1 MKKVVIMPGGFHPFH
16 AGHKALY
23 DAAVAAFP
31 SADVYVAATADTN
44 TRPFPFEVKQKLAR
58 LAGIPAHRFI
68 QVKSPFS
75 AQEITQ
81 MYDPNNTVLI
91 FVRSEKD
98 RNERPQAG
106 GTKKDGSP
114 SYLQPYKRNKL
125 QPMSQHGYMAY
136 LPVVQ
141 FGSGMTSA
149 TEIRSKW
156 PSMTP
161 EQKDA
166 LITSMYPATQGN
178 DRLTNVTVKMLDN
191 VLVPGTKAAVPAPAV
206 DEAVVANDPQDG
218 EVIRPTGGLGSFT
231 EKTLVSGL
239 ARQLSEI
246 VDMIRVGNYLGVEHL
261 LYKGGVVRSKV
272 EALARYED
280 FRKKRGNRPLG
291 KGKEIDIGEEQRNPV
306 SDYVDEA

>member
-1 MKKVVIMPGGFHPFH
+1 
-16 AGHKALY
+16 
-23 DAAVAAFP
+23 
-31 SADVYVAATADTN
+31 
-44 TRPFPFEVKQKLAR
+44 
-58 LAGIPAHRFI
+58 
-68 QVKSPFS
+68 
-75 AQEITQ
+75 
-81 MYDPNNTVLI
+81 
-91 FVRSEKD
+91 
-98 RNERPQAG
+98 
-106 GTKKDGSP
+106 
-114 SYLQPYKRNKL
+114 
-125 QPMSQHGYMAY
+125 
-136 LPVVQ
+136 
-141 FGSGMTSA
+141 
-149 TEIRSKW
+149 
-156 PSMTP
+156 MTP

-191 VLVPGTKAAVPAPAV
+191 VLVPGTKPVEAPPAV
-206 DEAVVANDPQDG
+206 DETVVANDPQDG

>member
-31 SADVYVAATADTN
+31 SADMYVAATADT
-44 TRPFPFEVKQKLAR
+44 TKRPFPFELKQNLAR
-58 LAGIPAHRFI
+58 LAGIPAHEFI

-75 AQEITQ
+75 AKEITQ
-81 MYDPNNTVLI
+81 MYDPNDTVLI

-98 RNERPQAG
+98 RNVPPLPGEV
-106 GTKKDGSP
+106 KKDGSP

-178 DRLTNVTVKMLDN
+178 DPLRDLTVRMIGKILD
-191 VLVPGTKAAVPAPAV
+191 PPKPAAPAPAV

>member
-23 DAAVAAFP
+23 DKAVEKFP
-31 SADVYVAATADTN
+31 GADMYVAATADTG

-58 LAGIPAHRFI
+58 LAGIPAHEFI
-68 QVKSPFS
+68 QVKSPFR
-75 AQEITQ
+75 AKEITQ
-81 MYDPNNTVLI
+81 MYDPNDTVLI

-98 RNERPQAG
+98 RNVPPLPGQ
-106 GTKKDGSP
+106 TKEDGSP
-114 SYLQPYKRNKL
+114 SYLQLYKRNGL
-125 QPMSQHGYMAY
+125 QPMSQHGYMDY

-141 FGSGMTSA
+141 FGPGMTSA

-156 PSMTP
+156 PSWTP

-166 LITSMYPATQGN
+166 LITSMYPATKGN
-178 DRLTNVTVKMLDN
+178 DPLRDVTVKMIGEILD
-191 VLVPGTKAAVPAPAV
+191 PPAPAAPAPAV

-291 KGKEIDIGEEQRNPV
+291 KGKEIDIGEEQRNPIN
-306 SDYVDEA
+306 DYVDEA

>member
-1 MKKVVIMPGGFHPFH
+1 
-16 AGHKALY
+16 
-23 DAAVAAFP
+23 
-31 SADVYVAATADTN
+31 
-44 TRPFPFEVKQKLAR
+44 
-58 LAGIPAHRFI
+58 
-68 QVKSPFS
+68 
-75 AQEITQ
+75 
-81 MYDPNNTVLI
+81 VLI

-98 RNERPQAG
+98 RNENPQPG

-114 SYLQPYKRNKL
+114 SYLQPYKRSKL

-161 EQKDA
+161 EQKDT

-191 VLVPGTKAAVPAPAV
+191 VLVPGTKPAAAPAV

>member
-23 DAAVAAFP
+23 DKAVEKFP
-31 SADVYVAATADTN
+31 GADMYVAATADTG

-58 LAGIPAHRFI
+58 LAGIPAHEFI
-68 QVKSPFS
+68 QVKSPFR
-75 AQEITQ
+75 ANEITQ
-81 MYDPNNTVLI
+81 IYDPNDTVLI

-98 RNERPQAG
+98 RNVPPLPGEVKR
-106 GTKKDGSP
+106 DGSP
-114 SYLQPYKRNKL
+114 SYLQLYKPNGL
-125 QPMSQHGYMAY
+125 QPMSQHGYMDY
-136 LPVVQ
+136 LPVKV
-141 FGSGMTSA
+141 FGPGMTSA

-156 PSMTP
+156 LGWTP
-161 EQKDA
+161 EQKADF
-166 LITSMYPATQGN
+166 ITLMYPATKGN
-178 DRLTNVTVKMLDN
+178 DPLRDITVKMIGNILE
-191 VLVPGTKAAVPAPAV
+191 PKAVVPAPAV